1 MSFSNSILAR
11 FLFRAL
17 VVWCAGIL
25 VIGLVVGLA
34 WRQTQTE
41 TGLLR
46 RDDILHYYQEQI
58 DRLNVDWQ
66 LQARRLQVIGQAEV
80 PDTGPSSWSV
90 LADPAL
96 IYPFALM
103 RVLDDQGHELGRVG
117 QVTGVLQMANPDSHW
132 AVEQSGGKIYRVYR
146 EPLAGRANSSARW
159 LILYAPLTV
168 ANFSQAGYPDVLTRV
183 YRAGAADGVIQ
194 SGHVEQ
200 IILPWDPHDPDSP
213 RLRLDVRPHDLPFRA
228 IFLQSLLATILFSL
242 FAWLYLGRWISYL
255 AGLLRLER
263 EATQRF
269 NDIRQV
275 DDQVFSLLAK
285 VIQSPD
291 EMGRM
296 ADSLLHLMREIE
308 LERRQR
314 EQLLQQLELEKER
327 AEVTLSSI
335 GDGVITTDASSRV
348 TFLNRTAE
356 MLTGWSLEDAR
367 GKHLD
372 EVFNLVDEAT
382 RLRMTNLL
390 DKVFDER
397 GLTGQNRQ
405 AILVARNGA
414 EFVIEELASPIL
426 SPGGAVIGC
435 VLVFHDNTERSRLE
449 QHAHWLAGHDVLTGL
464 PNRVLL
470 ADRMNQAIA
479 VVRRSG
485 RKMAVGFLDLDHFK
499 PINDRYGH
507 ELGDNI
513 LMEVARRIET
523 ALRADDTVA
532 RIGGDEFILIL
543 NGIQNESEVRQIL
556 DRLLENMARPIEVGR
571 QTFQVSASVGVV
583 VHGVDGLSDADL
595 LLRQADQAMYIAKQS
610 GRNCLHFFNVAE
622 DAEIKTRHQQIERI
636 QYAVQQ
642 NELRLHYQPKI
653 NMRTGEVVGLEALIR
668 WQHPE
673 RGLLAPGHFLPQVEH
688 TSLIVDI
695 GEWVFEEVLRQIAAW
710 HGEGAGWFKVSIN
723 LSGRQLMQPNFVQRV
738 RELLSRHSNVSPHC
752 IEFEILETESI
763 EDFDL
768 VSRVMREL
776 RSAGVR
782 FSIDDF
788 GTGYSSLNFLKHL
801 PVDML
806 KIDQAFVR
814 DMLNDA
820 NDLALVEAVVS
831 LSRVFHREVI
841 AEGVESIEH
850 GYALIR
856 LGCDLAQGYGIA
868 RPMPAQMV
876 PLWVAQNRENPTWS
890 LWQFEQWEMTDF
902 QLLVAR
908 HDHIEW
914 VNQILRIVEGVETGT
929 PDDLPFSS
937 SQCRFG
943 NWLHT
948 LAQQRYGHLDVLRAI
963 DELHEDIHRYGKELV
978 HLVNQGQRREAN
990 IASQHFRLLRDRM
1003 LVLLAELQATSARS
1017 QAPSQNRLFV

>member
-1 MSFSNSILAR
+1 MRFSNSILAR

-25 VIGLVVGLA
+25 VVGLVAVLA
-34 WRQTQTE
+34 WQQTRTQTE
-41 TGLLR
+41 VLH
-46 RDDILHYYQEQI
+46 RDSIARDCRDQI
-58 DRLNVDWQ
+58 DRLNAGWR
-66 LQARRLQVIGQAEV
+66 AEANRLQKLVAM
-80 PDTGPSSWSV
+80 TGSGAAADWSGWS
-90 LADPAL
+90 DSEM
-96 IYPFALM
+96 IRPFVLM
-103 RVLDDQGHELGRVG
+103 RVTNGQGRELMHLGRVPDALRTYQPDARWAAG
-117 QVTGVLQMANPDSHW
+117 QDG
-132 AVEQSGGKIYRVYR
+132 QSTVYRVYR
-146 EPLAGRANSSARW
+146 RRLAGKPDQPARW
-159 LILYAPLTV
+159 LLLYVPLSV
-168 ANFSQAGYPDVLTRV
+168 SDFIRAGYPDVQMHVRWPV
-183 YRAGAADGVIQ
+183 NQPEQPVAGDARRLV
-194 SGHVEQ
+194 
-200 IILPWDPHDPDSP
+200 LPWDPHDQASP
-213 RLRLDVRPHDLPFRA
+213 RILLDVVPHELPFRPV
-228 IFLQSLLATILFSL
+228 FLQSLFATLLFSI

-263 EATQRF
+263 QATQRF
-269 NDIRQV
+269 NEIRQV
-275 DDQVFSLLAK
+275 DDQVSGMLKRA
-285 VIQSPD
+285 IRSPD

-296 ADSLLHLMREIE
+296 ADSLLQLMREIE
-308 LERRQR
+308 RERKQS
-314 EQLLQQLELEKER
+314 EHLLQQLELEKER

-335 GDGVITTDASSRV
+335 GDGVITTDSDSKV

-356 MLTGWSLEDAR
+356 MLTGWSLGEAR

-372 EVFNLVDEAT
+372 DVFELVDEVT
-382 RLRMTNLL
+382 RLRVANLL
-390 DKVFDER
+390 DTVFEQR

-405 AILVARNGA
+405 AILIAKSGV
-414 EFVIEELASPIL
+414 EFVIEESASPIL
-426 SPGGAVIGC
+426 APSGEVIGC

-470 ADRMNQAIA
+470 ADRMHQAIA
-479 VVRRSG
+479 GVRRSG

-513 LMEVARRIET
+513 LMEVARRIEM

-543 NGIQNESEVRQIL
+543 NGIQNDFEVRQIL
-556 DRLLENMARPIEVGR
+556 DRLLESLARPIQVGR
-571 QTFQVSASVGVV
+571 QVFEISASVGVV
-583 VHGVDGLSDADL
+583 VQGAEEISDADI

-636 QYAVQQ
+636 QNALQQ
-642 NELRLHYQPKI
+642 HELRLHYQPKI
-653 NMRTGEVVGLEALIR
+653 NMRTGDVVGLEALIR

-673 RGLLAPGHFLPQVEH
+673 RGLLAPGHFLPQIEH
-688 TSLIVDI
+688 TSLIVEI
-695 GEWVFEEVLRQIAAW
+695 GEWVIEEVLRQIAAW
-710 HGEGAGWFKVSIN
+710 HAEGAGWFKVSIN

-738 RELLSRHSNVSPHC
+738 RELLSRHEAVSPEC

-763 EDFDL
+763 EDFDQ
-768 VSRVMREL
+768 VARVMRDL
-776 RSAGVR
+776 RGSGVR

-820 NDLALVEAVVS
+820 NDLALVEAIVS

-850 GYALIR
+850 GYVLIR
-856 LGCDLAQGYGIA
+856 MGCDLAQGYGIA
-868 RPMPAQMV
+868 RPMPAEMV

-902 QLLVAR
+902 PLLVAR

-914 VNQILRIVEGVETGT
+914 VNHILRIVEGVEHGHQ
-929 PDDLPFSS
+929 DSVQYSS
-937 SQCRFG
+937 SHCRFG
-943 NWLHT
+943 NWLRT
-948 LAQQRYGHLDVLRAI
+948 LGHQRYGHLEVLRQI
-963 DELHEDIHRYGKELV
+963 DELHDDIHRYGRELV

-990 IASQHFRLLRDRM
+990 IASQHFRQLRDRM
-1003 LVLLAELQATSARS
+1003 LVLLSELQATSARS
-1017 QAPSQNRLFV
+1017 QTPAQNRLFV